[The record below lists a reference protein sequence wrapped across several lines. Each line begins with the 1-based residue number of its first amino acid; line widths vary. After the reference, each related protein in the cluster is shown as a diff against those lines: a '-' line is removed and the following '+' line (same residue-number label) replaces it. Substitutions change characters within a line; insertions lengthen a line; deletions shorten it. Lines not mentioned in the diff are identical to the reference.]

1 MKPASVPGNGI
12 EGPHQVTP
20 RSLNAT
26 PPGDSMP
33 ATGCDLGGKL
43 VSFTQIR
50 WTLASLALLALST
63 VAQAQ
68 SEGDLEWRTY
78 GGDLASTRYSPAD
91 QIDAGNFGDLE
102 LAWTLRTDN
111 FGPDPEFN
119 LQSTPLMVG
128 GVLYS
133 VAGSRRAVIAADA
146 ASGELLWM
154 HRLDEGERGAAAPRR
169 LSGRGLTW
177 RDNGGAGEIFYV
189 TPGYQLIGLDAATGR
204 RLPGF
209 GVDGIVDLKQN
220 MDQDIDLVTGEVG
233 LHAAP
238 LAAGDTILVGAA
250 HLPGGAPRSMRNVK
264 GHIRGFDA
272 RTGDRKWIFHTIP
285 GADEFGNDTWLNESW
300 RYTGNAGVWGQMT
313 VDAEL
318 GIAYFA
324 TEMPT
329 NDYYGGHRH
338 GDNLFSDSL
347 VAVDLETGERLW
359 YYQFIHHDV
368 WDWDLP
374 CAPILV
380 DITVDGREIKAIA
393 QPSKQTWLYVF
404 DRVTG
409 EPVWPIEER
418 PVEASDVPGELLSP
432 TQPYPTR
439 PPAYDRQGVGIDD
452 LIDFTPELRAEAERI
467 AANHRIGPIFTPPT
481 VSVPEGP
488 WGTLMLPSQAGG
500 TNWPGASLDP
510 ETGIIYLYSYTQVVS
525 LGLINDPERS
535 DMNFIRGRASEV
547 SAAEAS
553 LTIDGIP
560 IIKPPWGRITAID
573 LNRGEI
579 LWQVPHGETA
589 DNIRNHPRLEG
600 VDIPRTGR
608 VGRIGTLNTKTL
620 VIAGEGGMFT
630 TPSGERGAM
639 LRAYDK
645 MTGEEVGEVY
655 MPAPQSGSPMTYVLD
670 GVQYIVV
677 ATSGSGQ
684 PGRLLAYR
692 LPPE

>member
-1 MKPASVPGNGI
+1 MAFIQFRRV
-12 EGPHQVTP
+12 VC
-20 RSLNAT
+20 LF
-26 PPGDSMP
+26 
-33 ATGCDLGGKL
+33 L
-43 VSFTQIR
+43 VSGMSAF
-50 WTLASLALLALST
+50 
-63 VAQAQ
+63 AQ
-68 SEGDLEWRTY
+68 ETGDLEWRTY

-91 QIDAGNFGDLE
+91 LITADNFNDLE
-102 LAWTLRTDN
+102 LAWSLQTDN
-111 FGPDPEFN
+111 FGPEPEYN
-119 LQSTPLMVG
+119 LQSTPLMIG
-128 GVLYS
+128 GVIYS
-133 VAGSRRAVIAADA
+133 TVGSRRSVIAADA
-146 ASGELLWM
+146 ETGELLWV
-154 HRLDEGERGAAAPRR
+154 HRVDEGERGAAAPRR
-169 LSGRGLTW
+169 LSGRGLAY
-177 RDNGGAGEIFYV
+177 RDNGAGGEIFYV
-189 TPGYQLIGLDAATGR
+189 TPGYQLIGLDAATGQR
-204 RLPGF
+204 INSF
-209 GVDGIVDLKQN
+209 GSGGLVDLKQN
-220 MDQDIDLVTGEVG
+220 MDQDIDLVTGEIG

-238 LAAGDTILVGAA
+238 LVAGDTILIGAA
-250 HLPGGAPRSMRNVK
+250 HLPGSAPRSMENVK
-264 GHIRGFDA
+264 GYVRGFDA
-272 RTGDRKWIFHTIP
+272 RTGERKWIFHTIP
-285 GADEFGNDTWLNESW
+285 GADEFGNDTWLNDSW
-300 RYTGNAGVWGQMT
+300 RYTGNTGVWGQMT
-313 VDAEL
+313 VDPEL

-324 TEMPT
+324 TEVPT

-338 GDNLFSDSL
+338 GDNLYSDSL
-347 VAVDLETGERLW
+347 VAVDLETGDRLW

-380 DITVDGREIKAIA
+380 DITVNGRDIKAIA

-404 DRVTG
+404 DRITG

-418 PVEASDVPGELLSP
+418 AVEASNVPGELLAP
-432 TQPYPTR
+432 TQPFPTK
-439 PPAYDRQGVGIDD
+439 PPAYDRQGVSIDD
-452 LIDFTPELRAEAERI
+452 LVDFTPELRAEAERI
-467 AANHRIGPIFTPPT
+467 AANYRIGPIFTPPT
-481 VSVPEGP
+481 VSESDGP

-500 TNWPGASLDP
+500 TNWPGGSLDP
-510 ETGIIYLYSYTQVVS
+510 ETGIIYLYTYTQVVS

-547 SAAEAS
+547 NARDAA

-573 LNRGEI
+573 LNQGEI
-579 LWQVPHGETA
+579 LWQVPHGETP

-639 LRAYDK
+639 LRAYNK
-645 MTGEEVGEVY
+645 LTGEEVGAVY

-677 ATSGSGQ
+677 SASGGGMSGQ
-684 PGRLLAYR
+684 LLAYR